1 MQKIIAVVIAFTV
14 LLQVHKA
21 TAQEVKNPV
30 QFAFATKRIN
40 DSIVHL
46 TINATLDQKTVLFG
60 VQQPTNEAFVSSI
73 TWDTSVTRYT
83 RAADTILTKGNLV
96 VVDDGSG
103 TKLNAYSDKVAFTY
117 ILHIPSNQQVDVK
130 GSFNWL
136 AKSGDAFPS
145 NTVSFGEVVMP
156 TPADVTLEATNNAD
170 TQVPTS
176 LLDTFLLSLL
186 AGFAAVFTPCVFP
199 LVPVTVTMFL
209 KRAESKGKGVI
220 TALWYSL
227 SIILIY
233 TIPTVILTSIF
244 GDKILYS
251 ISTSAVSNLLFFL
264 IFIVF
269 GISLLGGFELQL
281 PNKWANS
288 VDGKAS
294 KGGFIGIF
302 FMALT
307 LVIVSFSCTGPLV
320 GLLLGSTS
328 SQGISLAPVLGMLG
342 FSLGLALPFTV
353 FALFPSMIKSLPRSG
368 GWLNS
373 VKVFFG
379 FIELALAM
387 KFLSNV
393 DLIYH
398 WGILDRDVFLS
409 IWIVLFILMGMYL
422 LGKLQFSHDSDLP
435 YITLPRLF
443 FAIAAFCFAVYMIP
457 GLWGAPLKPLSGL
470 IPPATT
476 QDFNVLLTNNQAAT
490 NLTVNN
496 SAAQP
501 PKKLTDKLKLP
512 FGLVGYFDLEEGMA
526 AAKVLN
532 KPIMLDFT
540 GHSCANCRKM
550 EEEVWSNPQVLQ
562 TLRNEFVIIS
572 LYTDERTELPLNEQY
587 TNASGERITTI
598 GEKNLD
604 YQKEKFKFNAQPLY
618 MFLDNNGNTLSDVR
632 YGYDNNINKFL
643 THLNKVIAV
652 YKERSK

>member
-1 MQKIIAVVIAFTV
+1 MQKIIAVVIALIV
-14 LLQVHKA
+14 LLQSNMA

-46 TINATLDQKTVLFG
+46 TVNATLDQKTVLFG
-60 VQQPTNEAFVSSI
+60 VQQPTSEAFISSI
-73 TWDTSVTRYT
+73 TWDSSVTKYT
-83 RAADTILTKGNLV
+83 RATDTILTKGNLV

-103 TKLNAYSDKVAFTY
+103 TKLNAYSDKVSFTY

-136 AKSGDAFPS
+136 AKSDDAFPS
-145 NTVSFGEVVMP
+145 NTVSFGEAVMP
-156 TPADVTLEATNNAD
+156 IPADVTLEATNNAGN
-170 TQVPTS
+170 QVPTS

-328 SQGISLAPVLGMLG
+328 SQGITLAPVLGMLG

-422 LGKLQFSHDSDLP
+422 LGKLKFSHDSDLP

-476 QDFNVLLTNNQAAT
+476 QDFNVLLTSNQAAT
-490 NLTVNN
+490 NLSVNN
-496 SAAQP
+496 GAAQP

-526 AAKVLN
+526 AAKALN

-550 EEEVWSNPQVLQ
+550 EEEVWSNTQVLNI
-562 TLRNEFVIIS
+562 LRNEFVIIS

-618 MFLDNNGNTLSDVR
+618 MFLDNKGNTLSDIR
-632 YGYDNNINKFL
+632 YGYDSDINKFL
-643 THLNKVIAV
+643 AHLNKMIAA